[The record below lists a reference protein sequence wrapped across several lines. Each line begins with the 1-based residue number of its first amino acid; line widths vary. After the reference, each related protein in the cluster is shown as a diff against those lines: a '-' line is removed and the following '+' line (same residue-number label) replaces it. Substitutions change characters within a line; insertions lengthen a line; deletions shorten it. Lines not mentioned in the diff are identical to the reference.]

1 MCRWQSNVV
10 SYVVNFDLGFDHRGL
25 VDLWLITDILYA
37 ESFTVE
43 ANKSRSGSAGVEA
56 PGPLLTAVVGVP
68 ISSVGLNVE
77 NVRSRDTETEL
88 TGANIPFAIRTM
100 RLRYKANGELHRIE
114 ADGGKTQP
122 TVRAGSSNP
131 KLVDPVS
138 DPNYN
143 MGDLFLNNV
152 PINQEDG
159 SCIPLEI
166 VVEDEAD
173 QSAQQTD

>member
-37 ESFTVE
+37 ESFIVGANE
-43 ANKSRSGSAGVEA
+43 ARSSGAGVEA
-56 PGPLLTAVVGVP
+56 PGSLLTPVVGVP
-68 ISSVGLNVE
+68 IPSVGLNVE
-77 NVRSRDTETEL
+77 NVQSRDIERDL

-100 RLRYKANGELHRIE
+100 RLCYKANGELHRIE
-114 ADGGKTQP
+114 AEGGKTHP

-131 KLVDPVS
+131 KLGDPVS
-138 DPNYN
+138 DPTYN

-152 PINQEDG
+152 PINPVNG
-159 SCIPLEI
+159 SCNPLEI
-166 VVEDEAD
+166 VVEYAAD